1 MLIKKREYAP
11 IRSDGT
17 FPLLNRPVGMPP
29 WKSLPY
35 GGKLER
41 ANDVVLLLLLP
52 VSTTESPNTNTAG
65 TDTSAGSFTKPLIVL
80 HETSNIIN
88 VKRSTKE
95 EEGRKWE
102 QEEESSLVR

>member
-65 TDTSAGSFTKPLIVL
+65 TDTSAGSFTKPFVL
-80 HETSNIIN
+80 EETSNINN
-88 VKRSTKE
+88 VKRSSKKL
-95 EEGRKWE
+95 GRKSE
-102 QEEESSLVR
+102 QER